1 MFVKVYQYHI
11 RKDKE
16 NEFFTI
22 QEKVFDLYRKHIDVQ
37 ITYLQSKTDET
48 KWLEIATYKTE
59 AEYIQRI
66 HQINEEEEIQR
77 LFSAFQSLL
86 VVGKQEISEE
96 HFALKKRLFSSAT

>member
-16 NEFFTI
+16 NEFFAI

-48 KWLEIATYKTE
+48 KWLEMATYKNE
-59 AEYIQRI
+59 AEYIQSI
-66 HQINEEEEIQR
+66 QQINEEQEIQR
-77 LFSAFQSLL
+77 LFSAFQLLL
-86 VVGKQEISEE
+86 VEGKQEIGEE
-96 HFALKKRLFSSAT
+96 DFTSRNIYFHH